1 MSLEPSDLCMTA
13 PECAQYLGVT
23 MRRFH
28 QLAVVARLRPT
39 RRGLYRL
46 DHFNKFLAK
55 MRPRLPRLDT
65 VQALD
70 AWRSSQHGQE
80 VAA

>member
-1 MSLEPSDLCMTA
+1 MITPADASITCA
-13 PECAQYLGVT
+13 ECAQYLGVT
-23 MRRFH
+23 PRRFH

-46 DHFNKFLAK
+46 DHFNKFIAK

-70 AWRSSQHGQE
+70 AWRASQHAKE

>member
-1 MSLEPSDLCMTA
+1 MSLEPSDVSITCA
-13 PECAQYLGVT
+13 ECAQYLGVSA
-23 MRRFH
+23 RRFH
-28 QLAVVARLRPT
+28 QLATVARLRPT

-55 MRPRLPRLDT
+55 MRPKAARLDT

-70 AWRSSQHGQE
+70 AWRSSQHGKG
-80 VAA
+80 VTA